1 MQHLNLYTQLEKPK
15 QLPFA
20 ASQQLWILAVA
31 LLVML
36 SVYGWLLISQ
46 SSINSELSELEQ
58 QQRTIDEKLA
68 ELNAEKERLLK
79 DNSLAKEIELLKK
92 DVSFRRE
99 LLASVEPDSHSM
111 GGGFSDHLEGLAR
124 QHIDGMWFTE
134 IELYQG
140 GQQLALLGQTRA
152 PEFVPRYLQRLSD
165 ESIFEGHQF
174 RIFKIYTPDEQSGL
188 LNFELRSKEQGM
200 ESLEGS
206 SYVGTLGENR

>member
-20 ASQQLWILAVA
+20 ASQQLWILGLA
-31 LLVML
+31 LFLML
-36 SVYGWLLISQ
+36 GVYAWLMIAQ
-46 SSINSELSELEQ
+46 GSINSELSELEQ
-58 QQRTIDEKLA
+58 QQQTIDEKLA

-79 DNSLAKEIELLKK
+79 DNSLAQETELLKK

-99 LLASVEPDSHSM
+99 LLASVEPDSNTM

-152 PEFVPRYLQRLSD
+152 PEYVPRYLQRLSD

-174 RIFKIYTPDEQSGL
+174 RIFRIYTPEGESSL
-188 LNFELRSKEQGM
+188 LNFELRSKEQGA
-200 ESLEGS
+200 ESLES
-206 SYVGTLGENR
+206 SGHVGILGESR